1 MLKKMILSVV
11 MLGVTVLLVFGAVN
25 RTIAKTSDARGEG
38 SNGSGHGQAIEFVDN
53 NATQPLKKQVKQV
66 TQYQINRNMQL
77 NQRLQDSESSGT
89 ASGEHANNPQP
100 QADPSNWVTYEGVAA
115 SVDEAE
121 LVVTLPDGSQVV
133 IEGRAWAFAQEVQFF
148 TTPGNQ
154 LRLQGFIEDGQHEE
168 DEFKIALINDLTTGE
183 WVVLRE
189 MNGRPSWAGNGWGG
203 GRDK

>member
-38 SNGSGHGQAIEFVDN
+38 SIGSGHGQSIDRVNN

-66 TQYQINRNMQL
+66 SQYQINRNMQL

-89 ASGEHANNPQP
+89 ASGEYAKNPQP

-148 TTPGNQ
+148 TTTGNQ